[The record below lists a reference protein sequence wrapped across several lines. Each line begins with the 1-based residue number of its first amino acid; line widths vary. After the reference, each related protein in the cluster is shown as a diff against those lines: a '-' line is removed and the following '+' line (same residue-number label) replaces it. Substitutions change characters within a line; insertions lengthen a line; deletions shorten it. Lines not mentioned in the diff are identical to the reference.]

1 MMSMKML
8 LTLTG
13 RFCGQ
18 VVAAMLLFSAVHG
31 ASAQTSAPAAS
42 VPPFN
47 DAQRQIEEWT
57 TRQFRSFFD
66 NRTFAGWSQAE
77 REALELKSID
87 MLKGPHSREYYQ
99 AINTL
104 GAMRSTNGFKPLLGI
119 ATDRADKDNRDRW
132 MAIRALGLF
141 GDKKIVPEL
150 IPLVYHGNVNTRWW
164 AQISLV
170 RLTGT
175 NFGGDWRAWG
185 GWWNASGGK
194 PAFATNEYV
203 RWVQQPGW
211 ETPEQVTA
219 KIQESD
225 ATFFAKLPPAPD
237 ARRE

>member
-1 MMSMKML
+1 ML
-8 LTLTG
+8 SYTIVSL
-13 RFCGQ
+13 
-18 VVAAMLLFSAVHG
+18 VVASG
-31 ASAQTSAPAAS
+31 AFAQTAAN
-42 VPPFN
+42 VNAARLN
-47 DAQRQIEEWT
+47 DDQQRVEEWT

-66 NRTFAGWSQAE
+66 QRTFAGWSQTE
-77 REALELKSID
+77 RAALEARTID
-87 MLKGPHSREYYQ
+87 ALNGPHSREYYQ

-104 GAMRSTNGFKPLLGI
+104 GALRTTNALQRLLAL

-132 MAIRALGLF
+132 MAIRALGQF
-141 GDKKIVPEL
+141 NEKSIVPEL

-185 GWWNASGGK
+185 AWWNRSGGQ
-194 PAFATNEYV
+194 PAFATNDYV

-211 ETPEQVTA
+211 ETPEQVAA

-225 ATFFAKLPPAPD
+225 TTFFAKLPPVSSA
-237 ARRE
+237 AKREP